1 MLALSPGLSQLQQ
14 HYQPETRDLFRIVL
28 NATSVAEADLA
39 LGCLRQLVPEK
50 PLVTACN
57 LREVLAALP
66 ASPFVMRVDE
76 ETLCEAAHLEKQVA
90 VLKKHVP
97 GDIELVATTA
107 GNLVLDIIVRHAG
120 EQHYW
125 TPIPVVDDF
134 INPEIV
140 DLVVTSGY
148 LLDEIIELF
157 RYMGMV
163 FNPKFYLSL
172 EDWHLE
178 HASRVVEGLEGLF

>member
-1 MLALSPGLSQLQQ
+1 VLALSPGLSQLQR
-14 HYQPETRDLFRIVL
+14 HYTDETRDLFRILL
-28 NATSVAEADLA
+28 NATSVAEANLA
-39 LGCLRQLVPEK
+39 LQVLKQIVPEK

-76 ETLCEAAHLEKQVA
+76 ETLCGAAHLEKQIA
-90 VLKKHVP
+90 VLKKTLP

-140 DLVVTSGY
+140 DLVVTSGS
-148 LLDEIIELF
+148 LLDQVIDLVKC
-157 RYMGMV
+157 MGIV
-163 FNPKFYLSL
+163 FNPKFYLSIDDWRL
-172 EDWHLE
+172 EY
-178 HASRVVEGLEGLF
+178 AAAVMTGFGSIF

>member
-1 MLALSPGLSQLQQ
+1 MLALTSGLSQLRP
-14 HYQPETRDLFRIVL
+14 HYTEETSDLFRILL
-28 NATSVAEADLA
+28 NATPVAEADLA
-39 LGCLRQLVPEK
+39 LEVLKQIVPEK

-76 ETLCEAAHLEKQVA
+76 ETLCKTARLEKQIA
-90 VLKKHVP
+90 VLKKHLP
-97 GDIELVATTA
+97 GDIELVVTTA

-120 EQHYW
+120 KQHYW

-148 LLDEIIELF
+148 LLDEVIDLAKC
-157 RYMGMV
+157 MGIV

-172 EDWHLE
+172 EDWYLE
-178 HASRVVEGLEGLF
+178 YASEVMAGIEDIF